1 DLSEKIQ
8 DEMLA
13 QLTIIETFGPLAKRP
28 KVDTL
33 KGSQYANMKELR
45 FDAAGGIWR
54 VAFAF
59 DTQRKGIVSVAG
71 NKVGRTGKSE
81 RKFYSE
87 LIRTA
92 DRRFKAHLDRAESAR
107 GATRIAKSETE
118 GELTMTT
125 LKEKIAS
132 LPPSRRKK
140 IGARAAQ
147 LMAEELTLQDLR
159 KAIGR
164 TQTDLA
170 KKLDVGQDTVS
181 RVERRTDLLLS
192 TLRGYVTAMG

>member
-1 DLSEKIQ
+1 
-8 DEMLA
+8 
-13 QLTIIETFGPLAKRP
+13 
-28 KVDTL
+28 
-33 KGSQYANMKELR
+33 
-45 FDAAGGIWR
+45 
-54 VAFAF
+54 
-59 DTQRKGIVSVAG
+59 
-71 NKVGRTGKSE
+71 
-81 RKFYSE
+81 
-87 LIRTA
+87 
-92 DRRFKAHLDRAESAR
+92 
-107 GATRIAKSETE
+107 
-118 GELTMTT
+118 MTT

-192 TLRGYVTAMG
+192 TLRGYVTAMGGELDLIVRFPRRPPVHLIGLGILAQRAHDEGRPR